1 MDLKRTVGLYIFKIV
16 NFLLFHT
23 LRIKTYGE
31 ENLKKFKSENKG
43 FIVTFWHG
51 EQYILTQYLR
61 GYGLNLITSLSA
73 DGELQTRYLTGLGY
87 KCIRGSS
94 SKGGTKALRDMLKVA
109 GSGNYEPFAIA
120 VDGPRGPMMVPK
132 EGAFFLSFKSK
143 MPVIPTR
150 IKYSKAYVFNKAWDK
165 YHLPYP
171 FSKVEI
177 FFGDPLTFDNNFD
190 FDKIKP
196 DFIKVMDEIGD
207 KRG

>member
-1 MDLKRTVGLYIFKIV
+1 MDLKRTAGLYLFKIL

-31 ENLKKFKSENKG
+31 ENLKKYKSQNQG

-61 GYGLNLITSLSA
+61 NYGLNLITSLSA

-120 VDGPRGPMMVPK
+120 VDG
-132 EGAFFLSFKSK
+132 
-143 MPVIPTR
+143 
-150 IKYSKAYVFNKAWDK
+150 
-165 YHLPYP
+165 
-171 FSKVEI
+171 
-177 FFGDPLTFDNNFD
+177 
-190 FDKIKP
+190 
-196 DFIKVMDEIGD
+196 
-207 KRG
+207 